1 MSGSIY
7 DRLHERRATEEQEP
21 KTPQLEATP
30 PPPPP
35 RYRTNEL
42 SFVRPDGF
50 QDKTFH
56 VLTQSETGPSPFSI
70 VVGRSRITDSDKL
83 ETLAQRLLHEMEHSL
98 SEFQLIAF
106 QGDLTVDGVPARSVE
121 YRWRQQGKPLQQ
133 IQILFFH
140 QDEQGAPLSMQ
151 ITGTSNN
158 PLGMTDAERRRFEQF
173 ITSIVLNRKEADED
187 SA

>member
-1 MSGSIY
+1 MTGSIY
-7 DRLHERRATEEQEP
+7 DRLHQRQTIEEAPSEAVAVEAEP
-21 KTPQLEATP
+21 SP
-30 PPPPP
+30 PS

-42 SFVRPDGF
+42 SFIRPEGF
-50 QDKTFH
+50 LDKTFH

-70 VVGRSRITDSDKL
+70 VIGRSRITENEAL
-83 ETLAQRLLHEMEHSL
+83 ETLAQRLLKEMEHSL

-106 QGDLTVDGVPARSVE
+106 QSERTLDGVPARSVE

-140 QDEQGAPLSMQ
+140 QDEQGVPISMQ

-158 PLGMTDAERRRFEQF
+158 PLGMPQEERQSFESF
-173 ITSIVLNRKEADED
+173 VESVRLNRKEAEPDQ
-187 SA
+187 A